1 VTLKDA
7 LQQWHDADG
16 AAFQLALA
24 LGVLEPT
31 VDFTTQSKHLFWTD
45 NPVGVA
51 LSRSLD
57 CLVEAGVLDRDEDD
71 RYRWNASFKVS

>member
-24 LGVLEPT
+24 LGVLEPRAEFAT
-31 VDFTTQSKHLFWTD
+31 ESKHLFWTD

-57 CLVEAGVLDRDEDD
+57 SLVEAGVLERDDED
-71 RYRWNASFKVS
+71 RYRWKADFKAS